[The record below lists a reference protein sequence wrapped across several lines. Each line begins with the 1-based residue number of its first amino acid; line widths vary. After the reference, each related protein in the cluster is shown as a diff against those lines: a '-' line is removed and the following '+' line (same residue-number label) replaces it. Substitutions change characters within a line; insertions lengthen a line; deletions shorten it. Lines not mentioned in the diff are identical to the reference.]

1 MNDEEMGTGGEYIGR
16 IDSLSLS
23 LSLLIFSILGE
34 SSPDFLSIEE

>member
-1 MNDEEMGTGGEYIGR
+1 MNDEETGTGREIYR
-16 IDSLSLS
+16 TDRFSLS